1 MMRPRLQ
8 AFDATFS
15 QQPTDAITVHNGGV
29 ATSVPSRPGV
39 SVFDDLQN
47 WWVSGDPGDAPGT
60 GRYQSEWNSVNV
72 PKTGTQIRIQSETKG
87 GFTQIEV
94 RPSK

>member
-1 MMRPRLQ
+1 MP
-8 AFDATFS
+8 S
-15 QQPTDAITVHNGGV
+15 Q
-29 ATSVPSRPGV
+29 PGV
-39 SVFDDLQN
+39 SVFDDLQS
-47 WWVSGDPGDAPGT
+47 WWVSGDPGDAPGN
-60 GRYQSEWNSVNV
+60 GRYQAEWNSVNV